1 MTDLRDQLRRSL
13 GDAYSIQRE
22 LGGGGMSR
30 VFVAEDSS
38 LGRSVVVKVLPAEL
52 AGSVSLA
59 RFQREISLAARLQ
72 HPHIVPLL
80 AAGET
85 DGLPYY
91 TMPFV
96 EGESLRAKLARGEL
110 PIGET
115 ISVLRDVARALEFAH
130 SKGVTHRDIK
140 PDNVL
145 LAGTSAVVTDFGVAK
160 ALSDATDSGPLTSVG
175 VALGT
180 VGYMAPEQAAAD
192 PATDSRADI
201 YSLGAMAYEMLAGH
215 PPFAG
220 RGLQATMAAHA
231 TEAPTPLVSL
241 RPAAPPQLA
250 DLVMRCLAKRP
261 ADRPQTASEV
271 LNALDSIN
279 VSGNAGAVTAPATS
293 ASRVSASLSRSRMFG
308 AIGAVAA
315 IVFAAVVLLRLGRS
329 NEATAAGV
337 RSIAVVPFVNQ
348 SHDTSFD
355 YLEDGITDRVRD
367 VLNAIPALSVKARSS
382 SQQVKGRPS
391 KEIGK
396 ALGVRFVLQGALNRS
411 NSRLHVTTEL
421 VRTSDD
427 NALWSWTFDGEP
439 GQLASIQD
447 TIARA
452 VAQKL
457 GLPTA
462 SSQSATRF
470 RSAGTSSVEAY
481 DLFLQGRH
489 LYDRLEFPRAVDLFQ
504 RAIARDSTFAHAHA
518 YLAMTYANLPVVAN
532 VSLDSVFSLAHAS
545 ANRALALDST
555 AVEAYVAESYILAD
569 YMRFGDALKP
579 LERALAVD
587 STSIDALFGYA
598 LALSQTGRVSE
609 GLAPARRAY
618 ELDPLSQ
625 TANGIRGYL
634 LAMNHQTDSALAIS
648 RAAVDLGPKNVLP
661 RQALAFVLAFAG
673 HADSALAEF
682 KTAFQSDS
690 TQFNGRANLVFGYAL
705 VGRWDDAA
713 RERALV
719 MRDSSGGSP
728 GYRRFLADVSFGD
741 YAAAMTELERGVER
755 REQLLGVYSIPC
767 DPLFDPLKS
776 NPRFEPL
783 MRRIG
788 ARTCPPTYKWPI
800 APPPRSAARR

>member
-85 DGLPYY
+85 DGLLYY

-329 NEATAAGV
+329 NAATAAGV

-673 HADSALAEF
+673 HPDSALAEF

>member
-1 MTDLRDQLRRSL
+1 
-13 GDAYSIQRE
+13 
-22 LGGGGMSR
+22 MSR
-30 VFVAEDSS
+30 VFVADDSS

-80 AAGET
+80 ATGET

-115 ISVLRDVARALEFAH
+115 ISILRDVARALDFAH

-160 ALSDATDSGPLTSVG
+160 ALSDATNSGPLTSVG

-180 VGYMAPEQAAAD
+180 AGYMAPEQAAAD

-220 RGLQATMAAHA
+220 RNLQATIAAHA

-241 RPAAPPQLA
+241 RAAVPPPLA
-250 DLVMRCLAKRP
+250 GLVMRCLAKRP

-271 LNALDSIN
+271 LKALDSITL
-279 VSGNAGAVTAPATS
+279 SGGSGAVTAPVTT
-293 ASRVSASLSRSRMFG
+293 ASRIPASVPRSKIFG

-315 IVFAAVVLLRLGRS
+315 IVIAALVLLRLGRS
-329 NEATAAGV
+329 NEATAPGI
-337 RSIAVVPFVNQ
+337 RSIAIVPFVNQ

-427 NALWSWTFDGEP
+427 NALWSWTFDGDP

-457 GLPTA
+457 GASTA
-462 SSQSATRF
+462 NNQPASRF
-470 RSAGTSSVEAY
+470 RSTGTTSVEAY
-481 DLFLQGRH
+481 DLFLQARH
-489 LYDRLEFPRAVDLFQ
+489 LYDRLEFPRAAELFQ
-504 RAIARDSTFAHAHA
+504 RAVAHDSTFARAHA

-532 VSLDSVFSLAHAS
+532 VSPDSVFSLAHAS
-545 ANRALALDST
+545 ANRALALDSS

-569 YMRFGDALKP
+569 YMRFDEALKP

-587 STSIDALFGYA
+587 STNIDALFGYA
-598 LALSQTGRVSE
+598 LALSQAGRVADA
-609 GLAPARRAY
+609 LAPARHAY

-625 TANGIRGYL
+625 TANGIRGYI
-634 LAMNHQTDSALAIS
+634 LAMSHETDSAIAIS
-648 RAAVDLGPKNVLP
+648 RAAVELGPQSVLP
-661 RQALAFVLAFAG
+661 RQGLAFVLAFAG
-673 HADSALAEF
+673 QPDSALAEF
-682 KTAFQSDS
+682 RAAFQSDS
-690 TQFNGRANLVFGYAL
+690 MQFNGRANLVFGYAL

-741 YAAAMTELERGVER
+741 YAAAMTELERGVAR

-767 DPLFDPLKS
+767 DPVFDPVKS
-776 NPRFEPL
+776 DPRFEPL

-788 ARTCPPTYKWPI
+788 ARTCPPTFKWPI

>member
-13 GDAYSIQRE
+13 GDAFSIQRE

-38 LGRSVVVKVLPAEL
+38 LGRNVVVKVLPAEF

-115 ISVLRDVARALEFAH
+115 ISILRDVARALEFAH

-271 LNALDSIN
+271 LKVLDSIN
-279 VSGNAGAVTAPATS
+279 VSGNAGVVTAPAAT
-293 ASRVSASLSRSRMFG
+293 ASRVSASVSRSKMFG
-308 AIGAVAA
+308 AIGMVAA
-315 IVFAAVVLLRLGRS
+315 IVIAALILLRLGRS
-329 NEATAAGV
+329 SEATAAGV

-355 YLEDGITDRVRD
+355 YLEDGIADRVRD
-367 VLNAIPALSVKARSS
+367 VLNAMPALSVKARSS
-382 SQQVKGRPS
+382 SQQVKGRLS
-391 KEIGK
+391 SEIGK
-396 ALGVRFVLQGALNRS
+396 ALGVRFVLQGALRPS
-411 NSRLHVTTEL
+411 NARLHVTTEL

-427 NALWSWTFDGEP
+427 NALWSWTFDGDP

-457 GLPTA
+457 GLSTA
-462 SSQSATRF
+462 NNQPATRF
-470 RSAGTSSVEAY
+470 RSTGTASVEAY
-481 DLFLQGRH
+481 TFVSSGSSRVRSAELSSCGG
-489 LYDRLEFPRAVDLFQ
+489 AV
-504 RAIARDSTFAHAHA
+504 
-518 YLAMTYANLPVVAN
+518 
-532 VSLDSVFSLAHAS
+532 S
-545 ANRALALDST
+545 AC
-555 AVEAYVAESYILAD
+555 
-569 YMRFGDALKP
+569 
-579 LERALAVD
+579 
-587 STSIDALFGYA
+587 
-598 LALSQTGRVSE
+598 
-609 GLAPARRAY
+609 
-618 ELDPLSQ
+618 
-625 TANGIRGYL
+625 
-634 LAMNHQTDSALAIS
+634 
-648 RAAVDLGPKNVLP
+648 
-661 RQALAFVLAFAG
+661 G
-673 HADSALAEF
+673 HARLDLRPRSRVPGDVVRRH
-682 KTAFQSDS
+682 S
-690 TQFNGRANLVFGYAL
+690 GG
-705 VGRWDDAA
+705 
-713 RERALV
+713 RERAAGLRV
-719 MRDSSGGSP
+719 LP
-728 GYRRFLADVSFGD
+728 GARIGEPGTRSRFHHG
-741 YAAAMTELERGVER
+741 RGVR
-755 REQLLGVYSIPC
+755 
-767 DPLFDPLKS
+767 
-776 NPRFEPL
+776 
-783 MRRIG
+783 RRIIHS
-788 ARTCPPTYKWPI
+788 R
-800 APPPRSAARR
+800 RLHAARGCPQAD

>member
-1 MTDLRDQLRRSL
+1 MTDLRDQLRQSL

-38 LGRSVVVKVLPAEL
+38 LGRNVVVKVLPAEF

-110 PIGET
+110 PVGET
-115 ISVLRDVARALEFAH
+115 VSILRDVARALEFAH

-192 PATDSRADI
+192 PSTDSRADI

-241 RPAAPPQLA
+241 RPAVPPQLA

-261 ADRPQTASEV
+261 ADRPQSASEV
-271 LNALDSIN
+271 LKALDSIT
-279 VSGNAGAVTAPATS
+279 VTGNGGVVTAPATT
-293 ASRVSASLSRSRMFG
+293 ASRVSASVSRSKMFA

-315 IVFAAVVLLRLGRS
+315 IVIAALLLLRLGRS
-329 NEATAAGV
+329 NEATDAGV
-337 RSIAVVPFVNQ
+337 RSIAVVPFMNQ

-355 YLEDGITDRVRD
+355 YLEDGIADRVRD
-367 VLNAIPALSVKARSS
+367 VLNAMPALSVKARSS
-382 SQQVKGRPS
+382 SQQVKGRLS
-391 KEIGK
+391 REIGK
-396 ALGVRFVLQGALNRS
+396 ALGVRFVLQGALRPS
-411 NSRLHVTTEL
+411 NSRLHVTAEL

-427 NALWSWTFDGEP
+427 NALWSWSFDGEP

-452 VAQKL
+452 VAKKL
-457 GLPTA
+457 GA
-462 SSQSATRF
+462 STGNSQQATRF
-470 RSAGTSSVEAY
+470 GSVGTANVEAY
-481 DLFLQGRH
+481 DLFLQARH
-489 LYDRLEFPRAVDLFQ
+489 EFDRQNFPRAAELLQ
-504 RAIARDSTFAHAHA
+504 RAVTRDSTFARAHA
-518 YLAMTYANLPVVAN
+518 YLAMSFANLPVVAS
-532 VSLDSVFSLAHAS
+532 VRLDSVFSLAHAS

-555 AVEAYVAESYILAD
+555 TAEAYVAEAYILAGS
-569 YMRFGDALKP
+569 MRLGDALKP
-579 LERALAVD
+579 IERALAID
-587 STSIDALFGYA
+587 STSVDGLMGYA
-598 LALSQTGRVSE
+598 IGLGEVGRPAE
-609 GLAPARRAY
+609 GLAPARRGY

-625 TANGIRGYL
+625 MTNGIRSYL
-634 LAMNHQTDSALAIS
+634 LFLTHQIDSATAIG
-648 RAAVDLGPKNVLP
+648 RAAVDLDPKSVLP
-661 RQALAFVLAFAG
+661 RQSLAFYLAFGG
-673 HADSALAEF
+673 HPDSALAEF
-682 KTAFQSDS
+682 KATFQSDS
-690 TQFNGRANLVFGYAL
+690 TQFNGRANLVFAYAL

-719 MRDSSGGSP
+719 MRDSSGASP

-741 YAAAMTELERGVER
+741 YAAAMTELERGVAR

-776 NPRFEPL
+776 DPRFGPL

>member
-1 MTDLRDQLRRSL
+1 
-13 GDAYSIQRE
+13 
-22 LGGGGMSR
+22 MSR
-30 VFVAEDSS
+30 VFVAEEAS

-80 AAGET
+80 AAGEM

-115 ISVLRDVARALEFAH
+115 ISILRDVARALEFAH

-160 ALSDATDSGPLTSVG
+160 ALSDATDAGPLTSVG

-180 VGYMAPEQAAAD
+180 AGYMAPEQAAAD

-220 RGLQATMAAHA
+220 RSLQATMAAHA
-231 TEAPTPLVSL
+231 TEIPTPLVSL
-241 RPAAPPQLA
+241 RPAVPPQLA
-250 DLVMRCLAKRP
+250 DLVMRCLSKRP

-271 LNALDSIN
+271 LKALDSITIS
-279 VSGNAGAVTAPATS
+279 SGAAPIAALATAERI
-293 ASRVSASLSRSRMFG
+293 SRIGSRSRLLG
-308 AIGAVAA
+308 VVGAV
-315 IVFAAVVLLRLGRS
+315 VAVVAAGIVILRLGRS
-329 NEATAAGV
+329 SEATAAGIK
-337 RSIAVVPFVNQ
+337 SIAIVPFVNQ

-355 YLEDGITDRVRD
+355 YLEDGITDHVRD
-367 VLNAIPALSVKARSS
+367 VLNAIPTLSVKARSS

-391 KEIGK
+391 SDIGK
-396 ALGVRFVLQGALNRS
+396 ALGVRYVLQGAVGRS

-427 NALWSWTFDGEP
+427 NAVWSWTFEGDP
-439 GQLASIQD
+439 GRLASIQD

-457 GLPTA
+457 GASPSNSPTGPRA
-462 SSQSATRF
+462 
-470 RSAGTSSVEAY
+470 RSTGTSSVEAY

-489 LYDRLEFPRAVDLFQ
+489 LYDRLEFGRAAELFRQ
-504 RAIARDSTFAHAHA
+504 AVARDSTFARAHG
-518 YLAMTYANLPVVAN
+518 YLAMTYANLPVFGSG
-532 VSLDSVFSLAHAS
+532 SLDSVLALSRAS

-555 AVEAYVAESYILAD
+555 AVEAYVAESYVLAD
-569 YMRFGDALKP
+569 YMKFGDALKP
-579 LERALAVD
+579 LERALTID
-587 STSIDALFGYA
+587 STSVDALFGYA
-598 LALSQTGRVSE
+598 LALSQAGRIAE

-625 TANGIRGYL
+625 TANGIRGYTL
-634 LAMNHQTDSALAIS
+634 YMNHQIDSGIAIT
-648 RAAVDLGPKNVLP
+648 RAAVELGPTDVLP
-661 RQALAFVLAFAG
+661 RQALAFMFAFTG
-673 HADSALAEF
+673 QPDSALAEF
-682 KTAFQSDS
+682 KIAFQSDS
-690 TQFNGRANLVFGYAL
+690 TAFNGRANLVFGYAL
-705 VGRWDDAA
+705 AGRWDDAA

-719 MRDSSGGSP
+719 MRDTSGSSP
-728 GYRRFLADVSFGD
+728 GYRRFLADVAFGE
-741 YAAAMTELERGVER
+741 YEAAMTEVERGVR
-755 REQLLGVYSIPC
+755 RGEQLFGLYSIPC
-767 DPLFDPLKS
+767 DPVFDPLKS
-776 NPRFEPL
+776 DRRFGAV
-783 MRRIG
+783 MGRVG
-788 ARTCPPTYKWPI
+788 ARACPPTFKWPI
-800 APPPRSAARR
+800 APPPHGLAATRR

>member
-1 MTDLRDQLRRSL
+1 
-13 GDAYSIQRE
+13 
-22 LGGGGMSR
+22 MSR
-30 VFVAEDSS
+30 VFVADDSS

-80 AAGET
+80 ATGET

-115 ISVLRDVARALEFAH
+115 ISILRDVARALDFAH

-160 ALSDATDSGPLTSVG
+160 ALSDATNSGPLTSVG

-180 VGYMAPEQAAAD
+180 AGYMAPEQAAAD

-220 RGLQATMAAHA
+220 RNLQATIAAHA

-241 RPAAPPQLA
+241 RAAVPPPLA
-250 DLVMRCLAKRP
+250 GLVMRCLAKRP

-271 LNALDSIN
+271 LKALDSITL
-279 VSGNAGAVTAPATS
+279 SGGSGAVTAPVTT
-293 ASRVSASLSRSRMFG
+293 ASRIPASVPRSKIFG

-315 IVFAAVVLLRLGRS
+315 IVIAALVLLRLGRS
-329 NEATAAGV
+329 NEATAPGI
-337 RSIAVVPFVNQ
+337 RSIAIVPFVNQ
-348 SHDTSFD
+348 RHDTSFD

-427 NALWSWTFDGEP
+427 NALWSWTFDGDP

-457 GLPTA
+457 GASTA
-462 SSQSATRF
+462 NNQPASRF
-470 RSAGTSSVEAY
+470 RSTGTTSVEAY
-481 DLFLQGRH
+481 DLFLQARH
-489 LYDRLEFPRAVDLFQ
+489 LYDRRAFSARGSARLDVRARPRLPGDDVRQSSGGRERVAGLRVFPGSRVGEPGARFGLQRRGGVRRRVIHSRRLHAVRRGAQATGASTGCRLDEHRRAV
-504 RAIARDSTFAHAHA
+504 RVCAR
-518 YLAMTYANLPVVAN
+518 
-532 VSLDSVFSLAHAS
+532 SLS
-545 ANRALALDST
+545 
-555 AVEAYVAESYILAD
+555 
-569 YMRFGDALKP
+569 GW
-579 LERALAVD
+579 
-587 STSIDALFGYA
+587 
-598 LALSQTGRVSE
+598 
-609 GLAPARRAY
+609 ARRRRAG
-618 ELDPLSQ
+618 PGP
-625 TANGIRGYL
+625 TRVRAG
-634 LAMNHQTDSALAIS
+634 SALADCQWNS
-648 RAAVDLGPKNVLP
+648 RIHP
-661 RQALAFVLAFAG
+661 R
-673 HADSALAEF
+673 DEP
-682 KTAFQSDS
+682 
-690 TQFNGRANLVFGYAL
+690 
-705 VGRWDDAA
+705 
-713 RERALV
+713 
-719 MRDSSGGSP
+719 RD
-728 GYRRFLADVSFGD
+728 
-741 YAAAMTELERGVER
+741 
-755 REQLLGVYSIPC
+755 
-767 DPLFDPLKS
+767 
-776 NPRFEPL
+776 
-783 MRRIG
+783 
-788 ARTCPPTYKWPI
+788 
-800 APPPRSAARR
+800 